1 MVIIGDKE
9 GGAPLLL
16 LIIALHIDFAT
27 LQLFSLCVF
36 IITIQSLNLC
46 DLKGG
51 LLFYFCKPDLQR
63 LTFLFL
69 VILSSSKYIS
79 FPLLIYEMACL
90 SENLMCVTALIAYV
104 SVSTFP
110 PTLEERSLAIHNPDL
125 IWIRQYSD
133 RAVRIKRITTFQ
145 KSLRKALSDGIVVRP
160 FSRMYNSIPDL
171 RPGSPSV
178 RNRIFRPISVENGL
192 AALMSINVL
201 PIWAVDL
208 ILCQGMTFFVIRQ
221 RLHLHLWIR
230 AQGSIYWVYPVNF
243 ILRSKYW

>member
-16 LIIALHIDFAT
+16 LIIALHTDFAT

-36 IITIQSLNLC
+36 IITIQSLKLC

-90 SENLMCVTALIAYV
+90 SENLMCMTALIAYV

-125 IWIRQYSD
+125 I
-133 RAVRIKRITTFQ
+133 
-145 KSLRKALSDGIVVRP
+145 
-160 FSRMYNSIPDL
+160 
-171 RPGSPSV
+171 
-178 RNRIFRPISVENGL
+178 
-192 AALMSINVL
+192 
-201 PIWAVDL
+201 
-208 ILCQGMTFFVIRQ
+208 
-221 RLHLHLWIR
+221 
-230 AQGSIYWVYPVNF
+230 
-243 ILRSKYW
+243 